1 MPQKFSEH
9 ASYQSHA
16 QNWRAGMAFFAR
28 LGKTSLRWAA
38 SRLGAVPR
46 LTRNLAS
53 QRRST
58 RFGATLIVSCGAFFH
73 LPALCD
79 SSADARTSST
89 TKASTRAPAWRTLDP
104 MTCQVLT
111 AEQLARLPA
120 VWHRYA
126 TVAKGCKLPA
136 PGRPTR
142 LTLVSIFTEDYY
154 RDRPVDAPWEEFP
167 KPLLLDQDFRCVGV
181 LPEIYPIEQPR
192 ELTLRHGQWRDG
204 LPQEIRIHVS
214 NPAIGGDYKLPV
226 LRWDPTLKLYQ
237 SKGSTTIK
245 DIPCPTF

>member
-1 MPQKFSEH
+1 M
-9 ASYQSHA
+9 
-16 QNWRAGMAFFAR
+16 
-28 LGKTSLRWAA
+28 
-38 SRLGAVPR
+38 
-46 LTRNLAS
+46 
-53 QRRST
+53 
-58 RFGATLIVSCGAFFH
+58 LIVSCGAFFH

-79 SSADARTSST
+79 SFADARTPSP
-89 TKASTRAPAWRTLDP
+89 TKAPVHAPAWRTLDP
-104 MTCQVLT
+104 MACQVLT

-126 TVAKGCKLPA
+126 AVAKGCKLSA

-192 ELTLRHGQWRDG
+192 ELTLRHGRWRDG

-214 NPAIGGDYKLPV
+214 NPAIGGDYKLPAM
-226 LRWDPTLKLYQ
+226 RWDPSLKLYQ
-237 SKGSTTIK
+237 SKGSKTIK